1 MLSGDLGAEGL
12 TAFGAHTLRL
22 RSLLSHSSV
31 ALAPVVMRS
40 RSRTLQPHKIDVGDM
55 NMSVADNA
63 IAEDRAGIVTQFD
76 VPGNG
81 MQFFGIMIMLLAVA
95 VFPPAWFMIH
105 GDEGTVTTSAFLT
118 WTVMFL
124 SGAVFF
130 GCGKIVT
137 QIWQATTS

>member
-1 MLSGDLGAEGL
+1 M
-12 TAFGAHTLRL
+12 T
-22 RSLLSHSSV
+22 
-31 ALAPVVMRS
+31 
-40 RSRTLQPHKIDVGDM
+40 
-55 NMSVADNA
+55 MSVTGSA
-63 IAEDRAGIVTQFD
+63 IAEDPAGIVTQFD

-81 MQFFGIMIMLLAVA
+81 MQFFGIMIMLMAVA

-105 GDEGTVTTSAFLT
+105 GNESAVVTSAFLT

-137 QIWQATTS
+137 QIWRATTS